1 MEKFVIYCKSFSR
14 DINRYKKLV
23 QSVKNFNKENLDFYT
38 SVPQS
43 DLNLFKNQIGT
54 DYVKFVEDE
63 SIYNEI
69 PSMRGWESQQI
80 VKSSFWKLNVCEN
93 YLMIDSDS
101 YFIKDISAEDF
112 MFDDVTPYTVIHEQK
127 DLFSWTSKNKNVL
140 GFNPKNS
147 FTDERKFIMN
157 LFDRKGKVYD
167 FGPGPVIWSK
177 KVWESLEK
185 EYLEPNE
192 LKFHHLIQQMPS
204 EFSWYGEWLL
214 YNNTIK
220 ILPIEP
226 PFKFFHYYQQYLEYK
241 NLGYTIEDWSENY
254 IGVVMQSSS
263 NLPLEY

>member
-1 MEKFVIYCKSFSR
+1 MKKVVIYCKSFNR

-23 QSVKNFNKENLDFYT
+23 QSVKKFNKENLDFYT

-43 DLNLFKNQIGT
+43 DLDLFKNQIGT
-54 DYVKFVEDE
+54 DYVKFVADE
-63 SIYNEI
+63 EIYSDV
-69 PSMRGWESQQI
+69 PTMRGWESQQI
-80 VKSSFWKLNVCEN
+80 VKSSFWKLNICEN

-101 YFIKDISAEDF
+101 YFIKDFGVEDF
-112 MFDDVTPYTVIHEQK
+112 MFDDATPYTVMHEQK
-127 DLFSWTSKNKNVL
+127 DLFSWTSKNKNIL

-147 FTDERKFIMN
+147 FIEERQFVMN
-157 LFDRKGKVYD
+157 LFDRKGRVYD

-185 EYLEPNE
+185 NYLEPNNI
-192 LKFHHLIQQMPS
+192 KFHHLIQQRPS

-214 YNNTIK
+214 YSNEIK
-220 ILPIEP
+220 IYPIEP